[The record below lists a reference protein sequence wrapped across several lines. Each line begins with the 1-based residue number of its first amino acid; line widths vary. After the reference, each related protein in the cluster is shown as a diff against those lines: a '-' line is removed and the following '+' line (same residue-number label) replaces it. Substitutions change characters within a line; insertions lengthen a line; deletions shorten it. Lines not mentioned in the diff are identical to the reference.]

1 MKDKKINANGI
12 DLHLVDFGGTGET
25 IICVHG
31 LTANSRYWDSV
42 AERLVDSYRVLA
54 IDLRGRG
61 DSEKPASGYHI
72 RQHTEDILQ
81 VIDYFGLEKVIY
93 MGHSLGAL
101 IGASFAAA
109 YPERLSRL
117 ILIDGGVNVDE
128 RVFEKIRPAIE
139 RLDMVFPDFATYLNE
154 MKKNPF
160 FDEWNEYVEQYFYAD
175 VEHRFDG
182 SVRSKVC
189 KQAVMEELKA
199 LKVTPIDEFYRHI
212 KIPTLLL
219 WAPDSFKDGK
229 TFMVTKERWEQLTSS
244 LPYSSFVE
252 IHKANHYSIILSK
265 YGQLVDEVKKFL
277 DDTKKMCFQSYP
289 QRKES
294 I

>member
-1 MKDKKINANGI
+1 MKDKKIKINGI

-61 DSEKPASGYHI
+61 DSEKPKSGYNI

-81 VIDYFGLEKVIY
+81 VVNHLGLEKIIY

-101 IGASFAAA
+101 IGASFAAT
-109 YPERLSRL
+109 YPQRLSRL
-117 ILIDGGVNVDE
+117 ILVDGGVNIDE
-128 RVFEKIRPAIE
+128 RVFVKIRPAID
-139 RLDMVFPDFATYLNE
+139 RLDTVFPDFETYLNE

-182 SVRSKVC
+182 SVCSKVC
-189 KQAVMEELKA
+189 KKAIMEELNM
-199 LKVTPIDEFYRHI
+199 LKETSIDGFYEHI
-212 KIPTLLL
+212 NIPTLLL
-219 WAPDSFKDGK
+219 WAPDSFKDGE
-229 TFMVTKERWEQLTSS
+229 TFMVTKEKWERLTSS
-244 LPYSSFVE
+244 LPHSYFVE
-252 IHKANHYSIILSK
+252 IHDANHYSIILSK
-265 YGQLVDEVKKFL
+265 YEQLVDEVKKFL
-277 DDTKKMCFQSYP
+277 HDTEKFCFQN
-289 QRKES
+289 QL
-294 I
+294 